1 MLGCYTKFCKFQRG
15 SILVHLCLINR
26 SKCTRRAIPK
36 HVVHVKL
43 YFPAGLLTH
52 CTPAIQATCCSEM
65 ASNNNTISTKSEEN
79 IKFPPLLCMT
89 LRDAKR
95 KSEYATT
102 YSPKHRLIYPG
113 IKLSPTFLYQSSR
126 NFESQRPRQA
136 RLPGFVPRINT
147 GALLDYNRPF
157 PL

>member
-1 MLGCYTKFCKFQRG
+1 
-15 SILVHLCLINR
+15 
-26 SKCTRRAIPK
+26 
-36 HVVHVKL
+36 
-43 YFPAGLLTH
+43 
-52 CTPAIQATCCSEM
+52 M

-89 LRDAKR
+89 LKDAKR

-102 YSPKHRLIYPG
+102 FSPKHRLIYPG

-126 NFESQRPRQA
+126 NFESQRPRQT

-147 GALLDYNRPF
+147 GALHDYNFVHTRAFYHPLEPNRQYFTLGADWVSEKPVRKNNPF
-157 PL
+157 S